1 MDSTLRIKRIQSETS
16 NPKRRIG
23 QQSNQEEQ
31 IEQESNPEGPIE
43 TSFTTYNKILAI
55 RDSSKK

>member
-1 MDSTLRIKRIQSETS
+1 MDSTLRIKRIQSEKS

-23 QQSNQEEQ
+23 QQSNQE
-31 IEQESNPEGPIE
+31 SNPKGPIE